1 MNLDFRK
8 NIGMLDRTLRIS
20 LGSVVLI
27 LGILGWLP
35 FSSTVNLILSIF
47 AAVQIA
53 EGLLGY

>member
-1 MNLDFRK
+1 MDLDFRK
-8 NIGMLDRTLRIS
+8 NLGTLDRTLRIA
-20 LGSVVLI
+20 LGSIVLF

-47 AAVQIA
+47 AAGMLA